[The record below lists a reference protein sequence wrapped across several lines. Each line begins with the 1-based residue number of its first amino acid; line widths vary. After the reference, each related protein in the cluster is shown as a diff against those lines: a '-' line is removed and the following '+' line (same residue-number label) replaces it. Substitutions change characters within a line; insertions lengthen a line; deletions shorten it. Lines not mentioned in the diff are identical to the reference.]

1 MSFGQL
7 PYDLAHL
14 LGGAVLLLS
23 FVLLYQ
29 RRISAVINAFATQG
43 ALLRRWLEERVLP
56 AFDERILPIDLQV
69 ARRCARLRIPDRRA
83 ERDAL
88 IGFRRESSAR
98 REGASP
104 CAGSAASCD

>member
-43 ALLRRWLEERVLP
+43 ALL
-56 AFDERILPIDLQV
+56 
-69 ARRCARLRIPDRRA
+69 
-83 ERDAL
+83 AL
-88 IGFRRESSAR
+88 
-98 REGASP
+98 
-104 CAGSAASCD
+104 AAA

>member
-43 ALLRRWLEERVLP
+43 ALLALAALLAAW
-56 AFDERILPIDLQV
+56 DEQ
-69 ARRCARLRIPDRRA
+69 RLRFTAPL
-83 ERDAL
+83 ERLAPNSQL
-88 IGFRRESSAR
+88 RTPGLF
-98 REGASP
+98 
-104 CAGSAASCD
+104 